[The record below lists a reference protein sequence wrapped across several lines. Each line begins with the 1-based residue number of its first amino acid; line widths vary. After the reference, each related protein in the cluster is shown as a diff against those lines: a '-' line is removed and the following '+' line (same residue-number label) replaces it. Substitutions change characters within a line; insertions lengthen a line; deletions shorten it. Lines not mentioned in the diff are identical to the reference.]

1 LLSGR
6 FFLAL
11 FLKGK
16 TPVAEFGAGV
26 PNLLLKEAFMD
37 TLNQYSMNRKNWKK
51 LKRLLWIVFAILKV
65 LKLLK
70 ELFGTRAK

>member
-1 LLSGR
+1 V
-6 FFLAL
+6 AL

-26 PNLLLKEAFMD
+26 LNLLMREAFMN
-37 TLNQYSMNRKNWKK
+37 TINRYSLNRKNWKK

-70 ELFGTRAK
+70 ELFGTRA